1 MTNGRFMV
9 WIDRS
14 SLESRRN
21 KVLNKP
27 ILRIMSE
34 KVEFGD
40 TCDAPVVGHAE
51 MLTSRDI
58 GVNYAG
64 FRSVCGEL

>member
-1 MTNGRFMV
+1 
-9 WIDRS
+9 
-14 SLESRRN
+14 
-21 KVLNKP
+21 
-27 ILRIMSE
+27 MSE